1 MKSED
6 ITLRSIKADEGM
18 VLTNGETFSTLVY
31 LGIHDSP
38 DNWHEVTEEEAERM
52 KADLKNNQTH

>member
-31 LGIHDSP
+31 LGIYDSP
-38 DNWHEVTEEEAERM
+38 DNWYEVTEEEAERM

>member
-31 LGIHDSP
+31 LGIYDSP